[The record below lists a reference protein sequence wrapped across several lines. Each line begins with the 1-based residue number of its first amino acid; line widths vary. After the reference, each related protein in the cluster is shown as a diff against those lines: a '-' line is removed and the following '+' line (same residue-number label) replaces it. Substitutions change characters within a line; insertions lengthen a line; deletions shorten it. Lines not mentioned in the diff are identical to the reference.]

1 MTAKEIKEQINDL
14 KGRLVLLETKAVR
27 ENTATLVSE
36 LLNLQDGVG
45 DGYRDKDYYAPER
58 YFSKIKGVK
67 NISIDYFDEEMK
79 AYKVCVKVVTQSG
92 FLLPHE
98 VEIDGDKFK
107 IYFVKSKNYDN
118 TCDY

>member
-14 KGRLVLLETKAVR
+14 KGRLVLLEAKTVR

-36 LLNLQDGVG
+36 ILNLRDGVG
-45 DGYRDKDYYAPER
+45 DGYREEDYYAPER
-58 YFSKIKGVK
+58 YYSKIKGVK

-79 AYKVCVKVVTQSG
+79 AYKVCVKVVAQSG
-92 FLLPHE
+92 FLLPTE
-98 VEIDGDKFK
+98 VEIDGKSYK